1 MATPKLLPVNSFMA
15 FFDLETTIPAGDG
28 NPRRIIQVG
37 IAIVDT
43 SRMAIVKKA
52 EYNIGGPD
60 VARLVADHSA
70 RSISL
75 RADEIRRAP
84 IFAAVAKEIYD
95 IMNGLVWAG
104 HNIVNFDIPT
114 LRYEYELLHMVPPV
128 PVGILDTLV
137 TIRSWRKE
145 ETHVPFPTRLA
156 LASIAE
162 FLGMRDETH
171 TALDD
176 AILSFEAIE
185 RMCAA
190 STFRRLLYGYEHQS
204 LLTFFG
210 EFRGRFIL
218 AHMSTATALPS
229 QYCAVDL
236 VTDEV
241 VPAISSVDFIARRL
255 GSLALAGS
263 SNINDTTGTVLSES
277 YQHLSPLLRDSRF
290 FGPPELIGAVL
301 NDNFWCPVSRNDLL
315 KVESDSAKRHF
326 KIASIGTPIVLC
338 ELDAVKELCG
348 SGGGMEAI
356 ARSLGASTAFPHRR
370 NGQPD
375 LPCGS
380 VAWFAAIIVAVCA
393 RKLLLTNIRRYITPT
408 SSSEQHRLSVVHP
421 HGGSPPIGVAKARNA
436 ITDAAA
442 AIAGRFRFNRPQ
454 ETPPEGKSVRA
465 TITYRAH
472 DKANTVYFVLG
483 TPKAINNNMFEAV
496 DLTPTHARKV
506 KTFAVGR
513 VDIVSS
519 IFFVPIEGGNVGY

>member
-1 MATPKLLPVNSFMA
+1 MATTKLLPPNSFIA

-37 IAIVDT
+37 IAIVDM
-43 SRMAIVKKA
+43 SRMAIVKRV
-52 EYNIGGPD
+52 EYNVGGPE
-60 VARLVADHSA
+60 VARLVSEHSV
-70 RSISL
+70 RTTHLSS
-75 RADEIRRAP
+75 EEVRRAP
-84 IFAAVAKEIYD
+84 IFATVAREIFD
-95 IMNGLVWAG
+95 VMNGLVWAG

-114 LRYEYELLHMVPPV
+114 LRYEYELLHMIPPV
-128 PVGILDTLV
+128 PTGILDTLI

-162 FLGMRDETH
+162 FLGMSDETH

-190 STFRRLLYGYEHQS
+190 STLRRLLYGYERQS
-204 LLTFFG
+204 LFTVFG
-210 EFRGRFIL
+210 ETHGRFIL
-218 AHMSTATALPS
+218 AQMNTATAVPL

-236 VTDEV
+236 VTEEV
-241 VPAISSVDFIARRL
+241 TSNDVDFIARRL
-255 GSLALAGS
+255 GSLALTGS
-263 SNINDTTGTVLSES
+263 RNINDTTGTVLSES
-277 YQHLSPLLRDSRF
+277 YQHLSPLLRGSRF

-301 NDNFWCPVSRNDLL
+301 NDTFWCPVSRNDLL

-326 KIASIGTPIVLC
+326 KIASVGTPIVLC
-338 ELDAVKELCG
+338 ELEAVKELCR
-348 SGGGMEAI
+348 SGDGIEAL
-356 ARSLGASTAFPHRR
+356 ARALGADAAFPHRR

-375 LPCGS
+375 LPSGS

-393 RKLLLTNIRRYITPT
+393 RKLILTNIRRYITPT
-408 SSSEQHRLSVVHP
+408 SSPEQHRLSVVHP
-421 HGGSPPIGVAKARNA
+421 HGGSQAIGVAKARSA

-442 AIAGRFRFNRPQ
+442 AIAGRFRFNRLQ
-454 ETPPEGKSVRA
+454 ETPPEGKSVQA

-472 DKANTVYFVLG
+472 DKANAVYFVLG

-513 VDIVSS
+513 VEIISS
-519 IFFVPIEGGNVGY
+519 IFFVPIE